1 MKTAFGMAEYTVE
14 VRAGAA
20 GGRAVFVTV
29 KGILG
34 DATVGL
40 MQKRIA
46 AAYARR
52 YRSRPALCFAAGA
65 ASAYDLVDSRG
76 NVLVRSSKVAEAL
89 VHHDPYAPLLAVPR
103 RAPDRERL
111 PTPRHAEPPP
121 LEAESIGPQS
131 PALGPYAAGPAQQLR
146 RSVDG
151 QWVSVSD
158 IVRAM
163 SGRWRGAATNAFVD
177 RVMHVIKR
185 RVSFPSLFLAVP
197 QHYPGTKRA
206 ARTPVVS
213 VRQLSAL
220 VDAVGA
226 VLGGDQSTDAALRFK
241 QTASFADLI
250 KDSVDDQVPLS
261 AEAALLDA
269 IGIDATDEASG
280 SPMPTETT
288 RGRGSCSDGSCASE
302 RSSES
307 GDVVRRRTAPADSI
321 GNKRMAGSDTECW
334 DDDTPEVEVPEA
346 PQQLLGARRSER
358 MSCHKRKRRRAKT
371 TGVRWGNERD
381 WIHATPDVGSAAPQ
395 QVAESDV
402 DAIDCASRCARWR
415 DAARAQP
422 TAYEDGDSDNASDGS
437 NSEKDERDDS
447 TQRQRKRHRAYGSD
461 KEIPLVCAGD
471 AEQDSHDDDMA
482 SDLVPGT
489 PVQVAI
495 AATDEGANNDKTD
508 GKDKHNKE
516 EEEDEETEFERHW
529 NRHVA
534 AQAVAKA
541 RAAGPL
547 RIWKTTGSVYR
558 LMLSI
563 SPSKEMSGLWE
574 VVGGRTDPHRSPPGP
589 GEEWIDDA
597 AVIPIVA
604 RMIRSPST
612 VVTTDAAMS
621 PTSREAVTVAQAGF
635 FALCRRHL
643 TSRGNNSD
651 AYVRPDPSLA
661 PRARR
666 LARDAAN
673 TPRAAVCAQLARLLA

>member
-1 MKTAFGMAEYTVE
+1 MKAAFGMAEYTVE
-14 VRAGAA
+14 VSSGAA
-20 GGRAVFVTV
+20 GGRPVFVTV
-29 KGILG
+29 KDISR

-46 AAYARR
+46 AVYARR
-52 YRSRPALCFAAGA
+52 YRSRPALCFAADA
-65 ASAYDLVDSRG
+65 ASSYDLVDSRG
-76 NVLVRSSKVAEAL
+76 NVLARSSKVSEAL
-89 VHHDPYAPLLAVPR
+89 VHHDPCAPLLAVQR
-103 RAPDRERL
+103 RAPDRECP
-111 PTPRHAEPPP
+111 PTSRHAEPSP
-121 LEAESIGPQS
+121 EAESVGPQS
-131 PALGPYAAGPAQQLR
+131 PALGPCATVPAQQLR

-226 VLGGDQSTDAALRFK
+226 VLGGDQSTDAAMRFK
-241 QTASFADLI
+241 KTASFADLI
-250 KDSVDDQVPLS
+250 RGHVDDQVPLS
-261 AEAALLDA
+261 AEATLLDA

-280 SPMPTETT
+280 STVPTEM
-288 RGRGSCSDGSCASE
+288 RGHGSRGDGSCASE

-307 GDVVRRRTAPADSI
+307 GDVVQRRTAPVDSI
-321 GNKRMAGSDTECW
+321 GNKRTAGSDTECW
-334 DDDTPEVEVPEA
+334 DDDTPEVDVPEV
-346 PQQLLGARRSER
+346 PQQLLGACRSER
-358 MSCHKRKRRRAKT
+358 ASGHKRKRRRAQT
-371 TGVRWGNERD
+371 TGVRWGNEHD
-381 WIHATPDVGSAAPQ
+381 WIHTTPSIGLAPQ
-395 QVAESDV
+395 RVAESDV
-402 DAIDCASRCARWR
+402 DAVDRASRCVRWQG
-415 DAARAQP
+415 AARAQP
-422 TAYEDGDSDNASDGS
+422 TTYEDDDSDDDSDGS
-437 NSEKDERDDS
+437 NGEKEEEDD
-447 TQRQRKRHRAYGSD
+447 TAQRQRKRHCDRGSD
-461 KEIPLVCAGD
+461 QEIAPVD
-471 AEQDSHDDDMA
+471 AADSGRDQQRGTP
-482 SDLVPGT
+482 SDLVHDAPAH
-489 PVQVAI
+489 AI
-495 AATDEGANNDKTD
+495 AAVTDEDAHNGRTE
-508 GKDKHNKE
+508 GKDKHDKG
-516 EEEDEETEFERHW
+516 EDEETQFERHW

-534 AQAVAKA
+534 ANAVAKA

-547 RIWKTTGSVYR
+547 RIWKTAGSVYR

-563 SPSKEMSGLWE
+563 SPSKEMPGLWE

-621 PTSREAVTVAQAGF
+621 PKSHEAVTVAHAGF

-643 TSRGNNSD
+643 ASRGGNNSD
-651 AYVRPDPSLA
+651 ANTRPDPSLA